1 MLKNNRGSALISVIL
16 LAIILNL
23 VFMAV
28 YMAVSR
34 TQKVTGKNR
43 VTTSA
48 LTIAEAGKERLY
60 GEISHKIFTP
70 TPGAKVTAYTNIPL
84 GNGFFTVSVLSNL
97 AMDRI
102 WVESIGKVNAL
113 QTKIECEATI
123 QPEID
128 FSFPAGVGAAIVAN
142 GDVSLLGNITI
153 DGRDHDTNGVVIGPG
168 GFGVSTCDRLSVGGS
183 SSVGGKGIAPGKK
196 GAEPGTYEEYVPE
209 DSRFDSPEAFL
220 GLPPGALD
228 KYKTTSPT
236 LPIQGIVYL
245 TSSDYDLKHLGD
257 SYGILIVHNVFGNAN
272 LKINQGDFKGLIIVD
287 QMNKINGNAV
297 IKGAVV
303 TLRKATSTFGN
314 GNAQILY
321 SSMILNN
328 LGKYCPN
335 VNRIVKEQSWREV
348 PN

>member
-1 MLKNNRGSALISVIL
+1 MLKNSNGSALISVL
-16 LAIILNL
+16 LMAIILNL

-34 TQKVTGKNR
+34 TQKMTGKNR

-60 GEISHKIFTP
+60 GEIAHKIFTP
-70 TPGAKVTAYTNIPL
+70 TPGAKVTAYTNTPL
-84 GNGFFTVSVLSNL
+84 GNGFFSVSVQSNM
-97 AMDRI
+97 AIDRI
-102 WVESIGKVNAL
+102 WVESIGKVNSL
-113 QTKIECEATI
+113 QSKIECIASI
-123 QPEID
+123 QPEIN
-128 FSFPAGVGAAIVAN
+128 FNFPVGIGAAIVAN
-142 GDVSLLGNITI
+142 GDVDLLGNIII

-168 GFGVSTCDRLSVGGS
+168 GFGVSTCDQLSTGGS

-196 GAEPGTYEEYVPE
+196 GAEPGTYEENLPE
-209 DSRFDSPEAFL
+209 DTRFDSPEAFL

-228 KYKTTSPT
+228 KYKTNNPQI
-236 LPIQGIVYL
+236 PINGIVYV
-245 TSSDYDLKHLGD
+245 TASDYDLKHLGN

-272 LKINQGDFKGLIIVD
+272 LKLNTGEFKGLIIVD
-287 QMNKINGNAV
+287 QMNKINGNAT

-303 TLRKATSTFGN
+303 TLRKASSTFGN
-314 GNAQILY
+314 GNAEILY

-335 VNRIVKEQSWREV
+335 VNRIVREESWKEV